1 MLEKPK
7 RAKQLNNQDRQLPA
21 TIQELI
27 NRYDLENLKIYDFLD
42 ELVDY
47 LNERGI

>member
-7 RAKQLNNQDRQLPA
+7 RPKQLNNQDRKIPA
-21 TIQELI
+21 NIQELI
-27 NRYDLENLKIYDFLD
+27 NRYDLDNKDIYDYLD
-42 ELVDY
+42 YLVKY

>member
-7 RAKQLNNQDRQLPA
+7 RQKQLKNQDRQIPA
-21 TIQELI
+21 NIQELI
-27 NRYDLENLKIYDFLD
+27 NRYDLDNRKIYDFLD
-42 ELVDY
+42 YLIDY